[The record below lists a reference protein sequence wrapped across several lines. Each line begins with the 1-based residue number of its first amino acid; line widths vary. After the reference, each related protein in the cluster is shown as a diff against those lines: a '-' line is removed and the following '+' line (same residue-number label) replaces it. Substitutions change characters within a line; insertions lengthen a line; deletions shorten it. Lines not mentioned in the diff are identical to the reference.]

1 MKNPENP
8 NSVREVLRNIFFDYK
23 TAIVA
28 TLILVLF
35 GGIEITKMWENHNQ
49 QEIKKEMLSKMR
61 ETGFHLTLGNNSNS
75 SSEQADSIFRIKKIL
90 GNMEIEGEVVIA
102 YESLILTL
110 NPEVNEEKSLELIS
124 QIQGLGYPTQSTKQ
138 SQKTKTYTVI
148 FPKFKP
154 SKNFKVKN

>member
-8 NSVREVLRNIFFDYK
+8 KSTLEAIKNAFLNDK

-49 QEIKKEMLSKMR
+49 QEIKEKTSIELEK
-61 ETGFHLTLGNNSNS
+61 TGNYLTLGNDANL
-75 SSEQADSIFRIKKIL
+75 SSEQADSIFRINKIL
-90 GNMEIEGEVVIA
+90 RNMKIKGEVIIA

-110 NPEVNEEKSLELIS
+110 NPEVNEKKSLELIS
-124 QIQGLGYPTQSTKQ
+124 QIQGLGYPTQSTRQ
-138 SQKTKTYTVI
+138 SQETKTYTVI

-154 SKNFKVKN
+154 SKIFKVKN